1 MEKSQSKPRSMLSN
15 IAAAAGSAQQFIQGW
30 PSRYTADDDVSEHL
44 TFQDLD
50 SGLGDYFEGT
60 PDGPQSK
67 KTDTD
72 FFNNFED
79 DFDESDMKMS

>member
-1 MEKSQSKPRSMLSN
+1 MLSN
-15 IAAAAGSAQQFIQGW
+15 IAAAAGNAQQYIAGW
-30 PSRYTADDDVSEHL
+30 PSRYGADEDGSEHL

-50 SGLGDYFEGT
+50 TGLGDYLEGA

-79 DFDESDMKMS
+79 DFDESDVKLS